1 MKENVFNFRVY
12 GREGHRCA
20 LSFKPS
26 VEWTDWDGH
35 RFVLHANDELACGY
49 QYADMDVY
57 ASDILSAIDLL
68 RAQLEDGTRFARY
81 NAFRVIALI
90 TCLKNY
96 FKQVNESNSFHR
108 RKK

>member
-1 MKENVFNFRVY
+1 MKKDYCFNFRIY

-26 VEWTDWDGH
+26 CEWTDWDGH

-68 RAQLEDGTRFARY
+68 RAQLEDGIGENYLFGKIYHCFFRYDEKIGVMEHVSRDITRC
-81 NAFRVIALI
+81 V
-90 TCLKNY
+90 
-96 FKQVNESNSFHR
+96 
-108 RKK
+108 

>member
-1 MKENVFNFRVY
+1 MKENVFNFRIY

-26 VEWTDWDGH
+26 VEWSDWDGH

-57 ASDILSAIDLL
+57 ANDILSAIDLL
-68 RAQLEDGTRFARY
+68 RAQLEDGIGENYLFGKIEYCYFRYDEKIGVMEHVSRDITRC
-81 NAFRVIALI
+81 V
-90 TCLKNY
+90 
-96 FKQVNESNSFHR
+96 
-108 RKK
+108 